1 MAAPQPPRDSA
12 SSEVMHHNAYP
23 LDQRKSLWLTV
34 LLRRIQLARAA
45 ESSSQVDCSQM
56 LLYPLAPLPFGRGAP
71 SAVTEPRL
79 H

>member
-12 SSEVMHHNAYP
+12 SSEVMHYNAYP

-56 LLYPLAPLPFGRGAP
+56 LLYPLVPLPFGPGAP